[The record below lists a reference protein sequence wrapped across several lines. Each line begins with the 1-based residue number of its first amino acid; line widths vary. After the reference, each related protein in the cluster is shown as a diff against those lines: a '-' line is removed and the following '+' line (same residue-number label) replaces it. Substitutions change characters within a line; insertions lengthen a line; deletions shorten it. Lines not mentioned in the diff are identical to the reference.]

1 MNDIR
6 SSVYAQKVELLL
18 RLIPIVMEE
27 GVFAIHGGTAINL
40 FLKDLPRYSVDIDLT
55 YIPLADRQT
64 SLNDINLHLKT
75 IADKAKKAFKG
86 MHVVPNFSTCK
97 LLCEYRGKQVKIEVN
112 QTKRGIVGGAVQS
125 LPLSEKAQEEFSLF
139 CEANVVPLTQL
150 YGGKIAA
157 ALSRQHPRDLFDVKY
172 MDIPLNDCREGLIF
186 CLLGSDRPIHESF
199 APSLIDQHDA
209 MENQFS
215 GMTDIPFTYEEFEET
230 RAKLVNDASSGTA
243 SAGPDHA
250 AIVALREPVEKVIAS
265 HAFMAAVP
273 SLDIVLTPNG
283 FRNRVEHE
291 CGSCLQ
297 EENRTVAGLARSGA
311 RLQPGTAAASVGQP

>member
-27 GVFAIHGGTAINL
+27 HVFAIHGGTAINL

-64 SLNDINLHLKT
+64 SLDDINLHLKT

-172 MDIPLNDCREGLIF
+172 MDIPLSKCREGLIF

-199 APSLIDQHDA
+199 APRLIDQREA
-209 MENQFS
+209 MDNQFT
-215 GMTDIPFTYEEFEET
+215 GMTDIPFTYEEFEGT
-230 RAKLVNDASSGTA
+230 RTKLINDVKSLMTDADKKFLISFESGQPEWNGYEFEYFKDYPSVQWKLLNLKKLAKQNSQK
-243 SAGPDHA
+243 
-250 AIVALREPVEKVIAS
+250 LREEAKKLYALFSEK
-265 HAFMAAVP
+265 
-273 SLDIVLTPNG
+273 
-283 FRNRVEHE
+283 NR
-291 CGSCLQ
+291 
-297 EENRTVAGLARSGA
+297 
-311 RLQPGTAAASVGQP
+311 